1 VTEQQQG
8 KTTFHVALIGG
19 PLNAHRHD
27 AHVERTIDVN
37 SDEPPRVI
45 TATPAGLF
53 FDLAVP
59 KDVGRYGKVDEDSR
73 IAGIVGELPDHPD
86 AFYEWQTGNP
96 IANPP
101 A

>member
-1 VTEQQQG
+1 
-8 KTTFHVALIGG
+8 
-19 PLNAHRHD
+19 
-27 AHVERTIDVN
+27 
-37 SDEPPRVI
+37 
-45 TATPAGLF
+45 
-53 FDLAVP
+53 VP